1 MRDRIGS
8 SEASEQQGTTTV
20 LTAGPRVDPHVLG
33 RLDPTARANAVLRL
47 QRTHGNTAVQRVV
60 AMVAREESGGGDASA
75 KVLAGE
81 YDGAAYK
88 VDGTGFADAALDAL
102 LQETGGYVGVDTTLP
117 PGTTGGT
124 AEEKPKSGDTA
135 GRRVS
140 SQPPWVGAFQ
150 AHLSRK
156 GAKWSQQDQ
165 TAQRLLRIYL
175 NRWTEAN
182 AGLVMPSVAEL
193 YEAAGAHESHAA
205 TGQFGVAQKDAPP
218 WCAQAS
224 SSAVAEAMLKAGLR
238 FKKPP
243 VPNAMKRGPERGYGR
258 SRQTEINLQAGAF
271 QDWMNT
277 TGRKKGLQ
285 LSTEDARG
293 QALNA
298 GDILDLHSG
307 AHPKGHTGH
316 VATVVNALQ
325 APKVHIVSGN
335 AAGESVRVEE
345 VTRGDPPKHHAA
357 VSDERP
363 PSPDEIWIFSLRRAS
378 VLNWFSLLVSVS
390 GQLGEA
396 EAAELAA
403 AMDEYGLE
411 RCTPLDQ
418 MYSDATD
425 ATAAAAAAAE

>member
-1 MRDRIGS
+1 MHVRIGS
-8 SEASEQQGTTTV
+8 SEPGEQEQS
-20 LTAGPRVDPHVLG
+20 LAGPTTASHVAPSVLG
-33 RLDPTARANAVLRL
+33 RLDPTARADAVLRL
-47 QRTHGNTAVQRVV
+47 QRTQGNAAVQRAV
-60 AMVAREESGGGDASA
+60 AMLAREESGGGVSA

-81 YDGAAYK
+81 YDGASYK
-88 VDGTGFADAALDAL
+88 ADGTGFADAALDAL
-102 LQETGGYVGVDTTLP
+102 LQETGSYVGIDTAQP
-117 PGTTGGT
+117 PGAASGGT

-150 AHLSRK
+150 VHLSKK
-156 GAKWSQQDQ
+156 GANWSQQDK

-193 YEAAGAHESHAA
+193 YEAVGAHESHAA

-243 VPNAMKRGPERGYGR
+243 VTGVMKKGPEKGYGR

-285 LSTEDARG
+285 LTTEAARG
-293 QALNA
+293 EALNA

-307 AHPKGHTGH
+307 SHPKGHTGH

-325 APKVHIVSGN
+325 APKIQIVSGN

-357 VSDERP
+357 GSDERP
-363 PSPDEIWIFSLRRAS
+363 PQPDEIWIFGLRRAS

-390 GQLGEA
+390 GELGEA
-396 EAAELAA
+396 QAAELAT

-418 MYSDATD
+418 MYAGD
-425 ATAAAAAAAE
+425 ATAPE

>member
-8 SEASEQQGTTTV
+8 SAESEHEGSLST
-20 LTAGPRVDPHVLG
+20 LAPAPRVAPHVLG
-33 RLDPTARANAVLRL
+33 RLDPTARANAVLGL
-47 QRTHGNTAVQRVV
+47 QRTQGNVAVQRAV
-60 AMVAREESGGGDASA
+60 AMLAREESADGGGMSA

-88 VDGTGFADAALDAL
+88 PDGTGFADAALDAL
-102 LQETGGYVGVDTTLP
+102 LQETGGYVGADTTLP
-117 PGTTGGT
+117 PAAAGGETT
-124 AEEKPKSGDTA
+124 EEKPKSGDTA

-156 GAKWSQQDQ
+156 GANWSQQDQ

-193 YEAAGAHESHAA
+193 YEAVGAHESHAA

-238 FKKPP
+238 FTKPP
-243 VPNAMKRGPERGYGR
+243 IPNAMKRGPEKGYGR

-285 LSTEDARG
+285 LSTEAARG
-293 QALNA
+293 EALNA
-298 GDILDLHSG
+298 GDIIDLHSG
-307 AHPKGHTGH
+307 SHPKGHTGH

-325 APKVHIVSGN
+325 APKIQIVSGN

-363 PSPDEIWIFSLRRAS
+363 PQPDEIWIFGLRRAS

-390 GQLGEA
+390 GELGEA
-396 EAAELAA
+396 QAAELAS

-418 MYSDATD
+418 MY
-425 ATAAAAAAAE
+425 AA

>member
-1 MRDRIGS
+1 MRVRIGPS
-8 SEASEQQGTTTV
+8 AASEHEGSLSALTT
-20 LTAGPRVDPHVLG
+20 APRVDPHVLG
-33 RLDPTARANAVLRL
+33 RLDPNARANAVLRL
-47 QRTHGNTAVQRVV
+47 QRTQGNIAVQRAV
-60 AMVAREESGGGDASA
+60 ALLAREESGGGELSA
-75 KVLAGE
+75 RVLAGE

-88 VDGTGFADAALDAL
+88 PDGTGFSDAALDAL

-117 PGTTGGT
+117 PGAAGGGGT

-175 NRWTEAN
+175 NRWTESN

-193 YEAAGAHESHAA
+193 YEAVGAHESHAA

-224 SSAVAEAMLKAGLR
+224 SSAVAEAMLKVGLR
-238 FKKPP
+238 FAKPP
-243 VPNAMKRGPERGYGR
+243 IPNAMKRGPEKGYGR

-285 LSTEDARG
+285 LSTEAARG
-293 QALNA
+293 EALNA
-298 GDILDLHSG
+298 GDIIDLHSG
-307 AHPKGHTGH
+307 SHPKGHTGH

-325 APKVHIVSGN
+325 APKIQIVSGN

-345 VTRGDPPKHHAA
+345 VVRGDPPKHHAA
-357 VSDERP
+357 GSDERP
-363 PSPDEIWIFSLRRAS
+363 PRPDEIWIFGLRRAS

-390 GQLGEA
+390 GQMGEA
-396 EAAELAA
+396 EAAELAS
-403 AMDEYGLE
+403 AMGEYGLE

-418 MYSDATD
+418 MYADP
-425 ATAAAAAAAE
+425 AAAQTAE

>member
-1 MRDRIGS
+1 
-8 SEASEQQGTTTV
+8 V
-20 LTAGPRVDPHVLG
+20 
-33 RLDPTARANAVLRL
+33 
-47 QRTHGNTAVQRVV
+47 
-60 AMVAREESGGGDASA
+60 
-75 KVLAGE
+75 
-81 YDGAAYK
+81 
-88 VDGTGFADAALDAL
+88 
-102 LQETGGYVGVDTTLP
+102 
-117 PGTTGGT
+117 
-124 AEEKPKSGDTA
+124 
-135 GRRVS
+135 
-140 SQPPWVGAFQ
+140 
-150 AHLSRK
+150 HLSKK
-156 GAKWSQQDQ
+156 GANWSQQDK

-175 NRWTEAN
+175 NQWTEAN
-182 AGLVMPSVAEL
+182 AGVVMPSVAEL
-193 YEAAGAHESHAA
+193 YEAVGAHESHAA

-243 VPNAMKRGPERGYGR
+243 VAGVMKKGPEKGYGR
-258 SRQTEINLQAGAF
+258 TRQTEINLQAGAF

-285 LSTEDARG
+285 LSTEAARG
-293 QALNA
+293 EALNA

-307 AHPKGHTGH
+307 SHPKGHTGH

-325 APKVHIVSGN
+325 APKIQIVSGN

-357 VSDERP
+357 VRDERP
-363 PSPDEIWIFSLRRAS
+363 PRPDEIWIFGLRRAS

-390 GQLGEA
+390 GELGEA
-396 EAAELAA
+396 QAAELAT

-418 MYSDATD
+418 MYAGTD
-425 ATAAAAAAAE
+425 

>member
-1 MRDRIGS
+1 M
-8 SEASEQQGTTTV
+8 
-20 LTAGPRVDPHVLG
+20 L
-33 RLDPTARANAVLRL
+33 
-47 QRTHGNTAVQRVV
+47 
-60 AMVAREESGGGDASA
+60 AREESEGGGTSA
-75 KVLAGE
+75 RVLAGE
-81 YDGAAYK
+81 YDGAGYK
-88 VDGTGFADAALDAL
+88 ADGTGFADAALDAL
-102 LQETGGYVGVDTTLP
+102 LQEIGGAVGVDTTLP
-117 PGTTGGT
+117 PGGAGG
-124 AEEKPKSGDTA
+124 AAADEQPKGGDTA

-156 GAKWSQQDQ
+156 GATWSQQDR

-182 AGLVMPSVAEL
+182 GGVMPAVAEL
-193 YEAAGAHESHAA
+193 YEAVGAHESHAA

-243 VPNAMKRGPERGYGR
+243 IPNAMKRGPEKGYGR

-285 LSTEDARG
+285 LSTEGARG
-293 QALNA
+293 ESLAA
-298 GDILDLHSG
+298 GDILDLHAGS
-307 AHPKGHTGH
+307 HPKGHTGH
-316 VATVVNALQ
+316 VATVVSALQ
-325 APKVHIVSGN
+325 APKIQIVSGN

-345 VTRGDPPKHHAA
+345 VTRGDPPKHHGAF
-357 VSDERP
+357 SDERP
-363 PSPDEIWIFSLRRAS
+363 PQPDEIWIFGLRRAS

-390 GQLGEA
+390 GELGEA
-396 EAAELAA
+396 QAAELAS

-418 MYSDATD
+418 MYAEAPAAT
-425 ATAAAAAAAE
+425 EP

>member
-1 MRDRIGS
+1 MRVRVAP
-8 SEASEQQGTTTV
+8 SEASEHGGGPTALTT
-20 LTAGPRVDPHVLG
+20 GPRVDPHVLR
-33 RLDPTARANAVLRL
+33 RLDPTARADAVLRL
-47 QRTHGNTAVQRVV
+47 QHTHGNAAVQRAV
-60 AMVAREESGGGDASA
+60 ATLAREESGGGDASA

-81 YDGAAYK
+81 YDGAPYK

-102 LQETGGYVGVDTTLP
+102 LQESGGYVGVDTTQP
-117 PGTTGGT
+117 PGAAAGGT

-165 TAQRLLRIYL
+165 VAQRLLRIYL

-182 AGLVMPSVAEL
+182 AGVVMPAVAEL
-193 YEAAGAHESHAA
+193 YEAVGAHESHAA

-243 VPNAMKRGPERGYGR
+243 VANVMKRGPEKGYGR

-285 LSTEDARG
+285 LSTEAARG
-293 QALNA
+293 EALNA

-307 AHPKGHTGH
+307 SHPKGHTGH

-325 APKVHIVSGN
+325 APKIQIVSGN

-357 VSDERP
+357 GSDERP
-363 PSPDEIWIFSLRRAS
+363 PQPDEIWIFGLRRAS

-390 GQLGEA
+390 GEMGEA
-396 EAAELAA
+396 QAAELAS

-418 MYSDATD
+418 MYAD
-425 ATAAAAAAAE
+425 TAAAPAD